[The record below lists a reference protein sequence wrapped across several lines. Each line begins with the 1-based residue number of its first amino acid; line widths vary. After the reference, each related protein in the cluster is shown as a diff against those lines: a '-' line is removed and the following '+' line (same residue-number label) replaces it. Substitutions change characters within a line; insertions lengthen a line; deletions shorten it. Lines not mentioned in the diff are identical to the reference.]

1 MPHKK
6 SNPNEWI
13 SLVNVVSCVAVIILH
28 TNGCF
33 WNFSK
38 ERYWVTADI
47 IESLF
52 YFAVPCFL
60 MLSGATLLDFRERY
74 SVKTYISKR
83 VSKTV
88 IPYLAWSII
97 GILFLLLG
105 GSIVPSDITF
115 TYLWEGIINSK
126 IIPIYWYFPMLF
138 GVYLTIPD
146 RKSVV

>member
-47 IESLF
+47 IEIADPVLKKEIQKE
-52 YFAVPCFL
+52 L
-60 MLSGATLLDFRERY
+60 GITGREITEDDVEKLTELRC
-74 SVKTYISKR
+74 
-83 VSKTV
+83 
-88 IPYLAWSII
+88 
-97 GILFLLLG
+97 
-105 GSIVPSDITF
+105 SDQ
-115 TYLWEGIINSK
+115 
-126 IIPIYWYFPMLF
+126 
-138 GVYLTIPD
+138 
-146 RKSVV
+146 